1 MIRALLAVCL
11 MVVFASPAFS
21 QMNMSMGQQR
31 GMRQG
36 NMEMCKMCSMAG
48 PGDMMD
54 DMMPNCL
61 ANAEKIGLSEEQIG
75 KIKPIHMEMQK
86 KGVQYRADLKIAQI
100 DLKGIMDVKDFDLER
115 ADAQV
120 KKIEEIRTAHHLEM
134 LKSMKEVRSILTD
147 EQFKKMKQM
156 MPMKTGKAKPRK
168 MMMKKKQQ

>member
-1 MIRALLAVCL
+1 MIKASITACLLL
-11 MVVFASPAFS
+11 VFTSTAFS
-21 QMNMSMGQQR
+21 QMNMPMGSQR

-36 NMEMCKMCSMAG
+36 NMEMCKMCNLGG

-61 ANAEKIGLSEEQIG
+61 ANAEKIGLTGEQIG
-75 KIKPIHMEMQK
+75 KMKPIHMEMQK
-86 KGVQYRADLKIAQI
+86 KSVQYKADLKIAQI
-100 DLKGIMDVKDFDLER
+100 DLKGIMDVKDFDLEK

-156 MPMKTGKAKPRK
+156 MSMKMGQKKPPKK
-168 MMMKKKQQ
+168 MMMKKK